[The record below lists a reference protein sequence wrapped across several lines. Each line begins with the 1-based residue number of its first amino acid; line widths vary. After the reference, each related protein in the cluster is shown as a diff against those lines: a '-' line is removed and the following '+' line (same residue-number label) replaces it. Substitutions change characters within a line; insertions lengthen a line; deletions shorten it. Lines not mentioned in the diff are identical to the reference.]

1 MNKLFIDLETT
12 GLPKTKGFNDWYDY
26 TDEMRVAI
34 NKDLKTRRI
43 NV

>member
-26 TDEMRVAI
+26 TDLE
-34 NKDLKTRRI
+34 K
-43 NV
+43 